1 MENIYSTAKICDY
14 HNRTKCD
21 LALEPELTDLL
32 KKSRDPEELKY
43 IWAEW
48 RNASGKKVKFLFMR
62 YVELSNMA
70 ARLNNYSDNAAYWLK
85 DYEADDF
92 PEQIETLWQ
101 QLKPLYLQLHA
112 YVRRE
117 LRKKYGENIVSKD
130 GPIPAHLLGYNATTI
145 FRVAEDFF
153 TSINLTAMPDL
164 FWERSILEK
173 PKDRELICHASAWD
187 FYDGKD
193 FRIKQCTEVTMEHL
207 LTAHHEMG
215 HVEYYLQY
223 KNQPTFFKEGAN
235 PGFHEAVGDV
245 IALSASTPSHLKTI
259 K

>member
-1 MENIYSTAKICDY
+1 MNAK
-14 HNRTKCD
+14 
-21 LALEPELTDLL
+21 LTDPFNFCTND
-32 KKSRDPEELKY
+32 S
-43 IWAEW
+43 
-48 RNASGKKVKFLFMR
+48 S
-62 YVELSNMA
+62 
-70 ARLNNYSDNAAYWLK
+70 
-85 DYEADDF
+85 
-92 PEQIETLWQ
+92 
-101 QLKPLYLQLHA
+101 
-112 YVRRE
+112 
-117 LRKKYGENIVSKD
+117 
-130 GPIPAHLLGYNATTI
+130 GYNATTI

-164 FWERSILEK
+164 FWQRSILEK

-193 FRIKQCTEVTMEHL
+193 FRIKQCTRVNMEDL

-223 KNQPTFFKEGAN
+223 KDQPNVFKEGAN

-245 IALSASTPSHLKTI
+245 ISLSASTPSHLKTI

>member
-1 MENIYSTAKICDY
+1 MI
-14 HNRTKCD
+14 
-21 LALEPELTDLL
+21 
-32 KKSRDPEELKY
+32 
-43 IWAEW
+43 
-48 RNASGKKVKFLFMR
+48 F
-62 YVELSNMA
+62 
-70 ARLNNYSDNAAYWLK
+70 
-85 DYEADDF
+85 
-92 PEQIETLWQ
+92 
-101 QLKPLYLQLHA
+101 
-112 YVRRE
+112 
-117 LRKKYGENIVSKD
+117 
-130 GPIPAHLLGYNATTI
+130 LGYNATTI